1 MTGNRALPP
10 TIRAVAITT
19 FGGPEVLQI
28 SSLPLPEPGPSE
40 VLIHVAAAALNRG
53 DIMQRLG
60 FYPAPLGVSPIPGLE
75 VAGTIAACGANVT
88 GWNPGDEVC
97 AILAGG
103 GYAEYAIAP
112 AVQCLP
118 IPAGYTMAEAAALP
132 ECLFTCWTNLID
144 DGHLSASE
152 TVLIHGG
159 ASGIGTT
166 GIQLAKLLGATVF
179 VTAGTDVKCAACIE
193 LGADL
198 AINYKTQDFV
208 EVIGSHTGGRGVDVV
223 LDMVAGDYVARSMQI
238 MAPRGRHVT
247 IGIMG
252 GGYSAE
258 IPMPLIIQKRLV
270 LTGSSLRG
278 RPPAEK
284 GAIATALYEKI
295 WPLLAEGKL
304 KPVVHARFPLAQ
316 AAAAHQALEACE
328 HIGKIVLLTEP

>member
-1 MTGNRALPP
+1 MTNNGALPP
-10 TIRAVAITT
+10 DMRAVQITS

-28 SSLPLPEPGPSE
+28 ATLPVPVPGPGE
-40 VLIHVAAAALNRG
+40 VLIRVAAAALNRG
-53 DIMQRLG
+53 DIMQRIG
-60 FYPAPLGVSPIPGLE
+60 FYPPPPGVSPIPGLE
-75 VAGTIAACGANVT
+75 VAGTIAGSGPDVT
-88 GWNPGDEVC
+88 GWNAGDQVC

-103 GYAEYAIAP
+103 GYAEYVTVP

-144 DGHLSASE
+144 DAHLTAGE
-152 TVLIHGG
+152 TLLIHGG

-166 GIQLAKLLGATVF
+166 GIQLAKLLGVTVY
-179 VTAGTDVKCAACIE
+179 VTAGSDAKCAACVD

-208 EVIGSHTGGRGVDVV
+208 DVINTATGGRGVDVV
-223 LDMVAGDYVARSMQI
+223 LDMVAGDYVARSMQV

-252 GGYSAE
+252 GGFSAE
-258 IPMPLIIQKRLV
+258 ISMPLIIQKRLV

-284 GAIATALYEKI
+284 GAIATVLYEKI
-295 WPLLAEGKL
+295 WPLLAQGKL
-304 KPVVHARFPLAQ
+304 KPIVHASFPLAQ
-316 AAAAHQALEACE
+316 AAAAHQALEASE